1 VIEPQQTPPDQRG
14 LPDGL
19 AAIIPAKDEV
29 ERVGRTVLAA
39 REIPG
44 VDVVIVVDDGSA
56 DNTAAAA
63 REAGAAVI
71 SHRHNRGKA
80 AAMATGGVAVG
91 LLDAARA
98 QMSSE
103 PDRQSPA
110 ARGLLFLD
118 ADLAESAQGAA
129 PLVDLVLA
137 GQVDMTI
144 ALLPTQHASGGGRGR
159 VVDLA
164 RQGIVTAT
172 GWLPTQPLS
181 GIRCLSR
188 RAFDAASPLAVGWG
202 VETAMTIDLLRAGM
216 RVREVPCELFH
227 RVSGADLAGT
237 LHRAAQYRDVARALA
252 ARGLLDLGLS
262 RLLRPVPRS
271 C

>member
-1 VIEPQQTPPDQRG
+1 MLDRQPTPPDQIWR
-14 LPDGL
+14 PDGL
-19 AAIIPAKDEV
+19 AAIIPAKDET
-29 ERVGRTVLAA
+29 ECIGRTVMAA
-39 REIPG
+39 KEIPG
-44 VDVVIVVDDGSA
+44 VEVVIVVDDGST
-56 DNTAAAA
+56 DDTAAAA

-98 QMSSE
+98 QTC
-103 PDRQSPA
+103 PQVGGQAPP

-118 ADLAESAQGAA
+118 ADLAESAGAAA
-129 PLVDLVLA
+129 PLVHLVLS

-144 ALLPTQHASGGGRGR
+144 AILPTQQAPGGGSGR

-164 RQGIVTAT
+164 RHGIVTAT

-188 RAFDAASPLAVGWG
+188 RAFDAASPLASGWG
-202 VETAMTIDLLRAGM
+202 VETALTIDLLRAGM

-227 RVSGADLAGT
+227 RVSGPDLAGT

>member
-1 VIEPQQTPPDQRG
+1 MPAGV
-14 LPDGL
+14 
-19 AAIIPAKDEV
+19 AVVIPAKDET
-29 ERVGRTVLAA
+29 ELIGRTVLAA
-39 REIPG
+39 REILG
-44 VDVVIVVDDGSA
+44 VDVIIVVDDGSS
-56 DNTAAAA
+56 DRTAATA
-63 REAGAAVI
+63 RAAGAAVV
-71 SHRHNRGKA
+71 SHRRNRGKA
-80 AAMATGGVAVG
+80 AAMATGAQAVA

-98 QMSSE
+98 QTVRESAAQ
-103 PDRQSPA
+103 PPA

-118 ADLAESAQGAA
+118 ADLAESACGAA
-129 PLVDLVLA
+129 GLVDLVLA
-137 GQVDMTI
+137 GHADMTI
-144 ALLPTQHASGGGRGR
+144 AILPSQHAPGGGRGR

-164 RQGIVTAT
+164 RQGIITAT

-188 RAFDAASPLAVGWG
+188 AAFDAASPLAAGWG
-202 VETAMTIDLLRAGM
+202 VETALTIDLLRAGM

-252 ARGLLDLGLS
+252 ARGLLDLGLR

>member
-1 VIEPQQTPPDQRG
+1 MLSSHQTPPERHRR
-14 LPDGL
+14 PDGL
-19 AAIIPAKDEV
+19 VAIIPAKDEC
-29 ERVGRTVLAA
+29 ERIIQTLNAA

-44 VDVVIVVDDGSA
+44 VDVVIVVDDGSR
-56 DNTAAAA
+56 DGTAAVA
-63 REAGAAVI
+63 RAAGAAVV

-80 AAMATGGVAVG
+80 AAMATGGVIAG

-98 QMSSE
+98 QTSGEAGAS
-103 PDRQSPA
+103 PPA

-118 ADLAESAQGAA
+118 ADLADSAAGAA
-129 PLVDLVLA
+129 PLVDYVLSGDFDA
-137 GQVDMTI
+137 TI
-144 ALLPTQHASGGGRGR
+144 AILPTQFAPGGGRGR

-164 RQGIVTAT
+164 RHAIVTST

-188 RAFDAASPLAVGWG
+188 RAFDVASPLAAGWG

-216 RVREVPCELFH
+216 RIREVPCELFH

-252 ARGLLDLGLS
+252 ARGLLDLGL
-262 RLLRPVPRS
+262 RGLLRPAPRR